1 MINIEKIVIIL
12 IKEGEIKDKKDREE
26 LIKTINTKG
35 FQDKHQ
41 NIQSNTKI
49 YKDTRALAIKMKL
62 NQDQNAPQVMGIIEY
77 Y

>member
-12 IKEGEIKDKKDREE
+12 IKEGEIKDKKDRAE
-26 LIKTINTKG
+26 LIKTMNTKE

-49 YKDTRALAIKMKL
+49 YKDTRILAINMKL
-62 NQDQNAPQVMGIIEY
+62 NQDQNVPQVMGIIEY

>member
-12 IKEGEIKDKKDREE
+12 IKEGEIKDKKDRAE
-26 LIKTINTKG
+26 LIKTMNTKE
-35 FQDKHQ
+35 FEDKHQ